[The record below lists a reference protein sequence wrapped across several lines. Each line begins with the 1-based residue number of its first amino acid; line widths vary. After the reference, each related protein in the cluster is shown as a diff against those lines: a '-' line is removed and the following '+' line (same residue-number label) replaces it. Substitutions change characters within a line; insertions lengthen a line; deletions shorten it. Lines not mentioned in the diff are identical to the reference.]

1 MPFAVMAS
9 GIFSYRYRCVMR
21 RKMVFWGAVAVGL
34 AFLFILNVL
43 SGAVDVPLGQTLG
56 VLTGSDAGVDESV
69 RFIILHLRLPQTITA
84 LLCGSALAVCGLM
97 LQTVFHNPL
106 ADSSLLGIS
115 SGAGLGVALVM
126 LFLGGGIMLG
136 ALSIEGYV
144 AVLVAAFA
152 GAFAMA
158 FVMYMLSTVIRSSSA
173 LLVAGIIFGYV
184 ASSAIA
190 LLNFFSSDDGI
201 RAFMA
206 WGLGSFGNVS
216 VSRLPIFCS
225 VAVAGLVASVF
236 MVKPLNVLVLGEQY
250 AESLGVRTVALRN
263 RVLVVTGL
271 LTAATTAFCGPV
283 SFIGLAV
290 PHIARMVLRSD
301 DYRVLLPSTMA
312 VGAVVALLCNYFCTS
327 PWGGIVIPVNVV
339 TPLVGA
345 PVVVYVMMKG
355 QRRIR

>member
-1 MPFAVMAS
+1 M
-9 GIFSYRYRCVMR
+9 G
-21 RKMVFWGAVAVGL
+21 RKIVFWGVLAVCLIA
-34 AFLFILNVL
+34 LFMLNVL
-43 SGAVDVPLGQTLG
+43 SGAVDIPLRQALSALMGND
-56 VLTGSDAGVDESV
+56 SGVDESI
-69 RFIILHLRLPQTITA
+69 RFIVLNLRLPQTLTA
-84 LLCGSALAVCGLM
+84 LLCGSALAVSGLM

-144 AVLVAAFA
+144 AVLVAAFV
-152 GAFAMA
+152 GAFAMSFA
-158 FVMYMLSTVIRSSSA
+158 MYLLSTVIRSSSA
-173 LLVAGIIFGYV
+173 LLIAGIIYGYV

-201 RAFMA
+201 RAFMS

-216 VSRLPIFCS
+216 VARLPIFC
-225 VAVAGLVASVF
+225 VVTIAGLVASVF

-250 AESLGVRTVALRN
+250 AENLGVRTVVLRN

-271 LTAATTAFCGPV
+271 LAAVTTAFCGPV

-290 PHIARMVLRSD
+290 PHIARMILHTD
-301 DYRVLLPSTMA
+301 DYRVLLPSTMGI
-312 VGAVVALLCNYFCTS
+312 GALVALLCNYFCLS
-327 PWGGIVIPVNVV
+327 PWNGIVIPVNVV

-355 QRRIR
+355 YRHVS

>member
-1 MPFAVMAS
+1 
-9 GIFSYRYRCVMR
+9 MR
-21 RKMVFWGAVAVGL
+21 RKAVFWGILAVTIAI
-34 AFLFILNVL
+34 LFMLNLL

-56 VLTGSDAGVDESV
+56 VLTGNDVGVDESV
-69 RFIILHLRLPQTITA
+69 RFIILNLRLPQTVTA

-97 LQTVFHNPL
+97 LQTIFHNPL

-126 LFLGGGIMLG
+126 LLLDGGIMLG
-136 ALSIEGYV
+136 ALSVKGYF

-158 FVMYMLSTVIRSSSA
+158 FVMYLLSTVIRSSSA

-190 LLNFFSSDDGI
+190 LLNFISSDDGI

-225 VAVAGLVASVF
+225 VTVAGLVASVF
-236 MVKPLNVLVLGEQY
+236 MVKQLNVLVLGEQY
-250 AESLGVRTVALRN
+250 AESLGVRIVSLRN

-290 PHIARMVLRSD
+290 PHIARMFLGSD
-301 DYRVLLPSTMA
+301 DYRVLLPSAMA
-312 VGAVVALLCNYFCTS
+312 VGALVALLCNYFCTS
-327 PWGGIVIPVNVV
+327 PWSGIVIPVNVV

-355 QRRIR
+355 LRWMR